1 MSFANINL
9 GVTAGDHSGD
19 SLRVAFDKVNRNF
32 YQVSLVDGN
41 LTAGVYSINARSGN
55 VTLTIN
61 DIPGAVSIGNV
72 STIVQNNLTNYANL
86 TYVNSLLP
94 NVTAIGTQISTA
106 IAAEDLASIR
116 GQISSLQSSQ
126 YSRDVDVDNLQL
138 GNILLTS
145 RVSAGNAVV
154 VSANTAMKSYVD
166 AQTSTVTTAWTA
178 NAGAQA
184 NQIAGAN
191 AAITTANTAMKNYVD
206 AGTYGWEAGNTALKA
221 YTDYQITTAN
231 TALNSYVDTRFTT
244 LTGGASTAL
253 DTLLEIGTALGN
265 NASFSGVMVTWLGN
279 LDSKI
284 TGSNSAIVTANTA
297 LKSYVDGQIST
308 TQSWVTGANAAIV
321 SANTAMKSYADAQD
335 SAVTTAWTANAASQ
349 AGLITTLTSNAGVQA
364 DAISSLQSNAASQ
377 AGLITTLTSN
387 AGAQADA
394 ISSLQ
399 SNAGV
404 QADAISVLQG
414 NIVTITTTLIANV
427 AANALTQHNS
437 IVSLTANAGGQS
449 DSITALTGNAGAQ
462 HNSIIGANAAIVT
475 ANTSMK
481 SYVDAQN
488 STVTTAW
495 TSNAGAQADAIT
507 ALTVSRTAVVA
518 TPTVLTSNVGGNI
531 NITGFKGYA
540 LYSIGTSANTTANV
554 WVTIYSNL
562 AARVT
567 DYSRLVGETPPTG
580 TGIIAQTI
588 NVGNITQF
596 FTPAVYGFNNENTA
610 NTNIPLKATVTS
622 ADTANV
628 TITVTMLKL
637 EN

>member
-335 SAVTTAWTANAASQ
+335 STVTTAWTANAASQ
-349 AGLITTLTSNAGVQA
+349 AGLITV
-364 DAISSLQSNAASQ
+364 
-377 AGLITTLTSN
+377 LTSN

>member
-106 IAAEDLASIR
+106 IAAEDLTAIR
-116 GQISSLQSSQ
+116 GQISSLQSGQ

-145 RVSAGNAVV
+145 RVNAGNAVV
-154 VSANTAMKSYVD
+154 TTANTAMKSYVD
-166 AQTSTVTTAWTA
+166 AQTSAITTAWTA

-206 AGTYGWEAGNTALKA
+206 AGTYGWVAGNTALKAYTDYQITTANTALKA

-265 NASFSGVMVTWLGN
+265 NASFSSVMVTWLGN

-297 LKSYVDGQIST
+297 LKSYTDGQIST
-308 TQSWVTGANAAIV
+308 TQSWVTGANTAIIT
-321 SANTAMKSYADAQD
+321 ANTAMKSYVDAQT

-349 AGLITTLTSNAGVQA
+349 AGLITA
-364 DAISSLQSNAASQ
+364 
-377 AGLITTLTSN
+377 
-387 AGAQADA
+387 
-394 ISSLQ
+394 LQ

-404 QADAISVLQG
+404 QADAIALKAPIAGPSFTGNLYIGG
-414 NIVTITTTLIANV
+414 NIVFPDSTYQSS
-427 AANALTQHNS
+427 AA
-437 IVSLTANAGGQS
+437 AG
-449 DSITALTGNAGAQ
+449 TGLG
-462 HNSIIGANAAIVT
+462 
-475 ANTSMK
+475 
-481 SYVDAQN
+481 
-488 STVTTAW
+488 
-495 TSNAGAQADAIT
+495 
-507 ALTVSRTAVVA
+507 SRTSIVA
-518 TPTVLTSNVGGNI
+518 TPTILTANVGGNI

-540 LYSIGTSANTTANV
+540 LYSIATSSNTAANV
-554 WVTIYSNL
+554 WVTIYSNI
-562 AARVT
+562 AARVS
-567 DYSRLVGETPPTG
+567 DYSRAVTTDPTPG
-580 TGIIAQTI
+580 TGVIAEVI
-588 NVGNITQF
+588 NVGNVTQF
-596 FTPAVYGFNNENTA
+596 FTPAVYGFNNEATA
-610 NTNIPLKATVTS
+610 NTNIPIKATVTS
-622 ADTANV
+622 GSAANV

>member
-32 YQVSLVDGN
+32 YQVSLVGGN

-116 GQISSLQSSQ
+116 VQISSLQSSQ

-166 AQTSTVTTAWTA
+166 AQTSAISTAWTA

-191 AAITTANTAMKNYVD
+191 AAI
-206 AGTYGWEAGNTALKA
+206 
-221 YTDYQITTAN
+221 IT
-231 TALNSYVDTRFTT
+231 
-244 LTGGASTAL
+244 
-253 DTLLEIGTALGN
+253 
-265 NASFSGVMVTWLGN
+265 
-279 LDSKI
+279 
-284 TGSNSAIVTANTA
+284 
-297 LKSYVDGQIST
+297 
-308 TQSWVTGANAAIV
+308 
-321 SANTAMKSYADAQD
+321 ANTAMKSYVDAQD
-335 SAVTTAWTANAASQ
+335 SAVTTAWTANA
-349 AGLITTLTSNAGVQA
+349 
-364 DAISSLQSNAASQ
+364 
-377 AGLITTLTSN
+377 
-387 AGAQADA
+387 GAQA
-394 ISSLQ
+394 
-399 SNAGV
+399 G
-404 QADAISVLQG
+404 
-414 NIVTITTTLIANV
+414 
-427 AANALTQHNS
+427 
-437 IVSLTANAGGQS
+437 
-449 DSITALTGNAGAQ
+449 
-462 HNSIIGANAAIVT
+462 
-475 ANTSMK
+475 
-481 SYVDAQN
+481 
-488 STVTTAW
+488 
-495 TSNAGAQADAIT
+495 AIT

-518 TPTVLTSNVGGNI
+518 TPTVLASNVGGNI

-554 WVTIYSNL
+554 WVTIYSNI
-562 AARVT
+562 AARTT
-567 DYSRLVGETPPTG
+567 DYSRLVGESVPTG

-588 NVGNITQF
+588 NVGNVTQF

-622 ADTANV
+622 NNTANV
-628 TITVTMLKL
+628 TVTVTMLKL

>member
-9 GVTAGDHSGD
+9 GVTAGDHTGD

-32 YQVSLVDGN
+32 YQVSLVNGN
-41 LTAGVYSINARSGN
+41 LTAGVYSINTRSGN

-94 NVTAIGTQISTA
+94 NVNAIGTQISTA

-154 VSANTAMKSYVD
+154 TTANTAMKSYVD
-166 AQTSTVTTAWTA
+166 AQTAAITTAWTA
-178 NAGAQA
+178 NAVAQT

-191 AAITTANTAMKNYVD
+191 AAIITANTAMKNYVD

-221 YTDYQITTAN
+221 YTDYQITTAS
-231 TALNSYVDTRFTT
+231 TTLTSYVDTRFTT

-253 DTLLEIGTALGN
+253 DTLIEIGTALGN

-279 LDSKI
+279 LESKI
-284 TGSNSAIVTANTA
+284 TGSNSAIVAANTA
-297 LKSYVDGQIST
+297 LKSYTDGQIST
-308 TQSWVTGANAAIV
+308 TQSWVTGANAAIIT
-321 SANTAMKSYADAQD
+321 ANTAMKDYADAI
-335 SAVTTAWTANAASQ
+335 TTAWTVNAASQ
-349 AGLITTLTSNAGVQA
+349 AGLITTLTSNAGAQA
-364 DAISSLQSNAASQ
+364 DAITSLQSNAASQ

-394 ISSLQ
+394 ITSLQ

-414 NIVTITTTLIANV
+414 NIVSIGTVLLANV

-437 IVSLTANAGGQS
+437 IVALTANAVGQS
-449 DSITALTGNAGAQ
+449 DAITALVGNASAQ

-481 SYVDAQN
+481 SYVDAQ
-488 STVTTAW
+488 TAAVTSAW
-495 TSNAGAQADAIT
+495 TANAGAQADAIT

-531 NITGFKGYA
+531 DITGFKGYA

-567 DYSRLVGETPPTG
+567 DYSRLVGESAPTG

-588 NVGNITQF
+588 NVGNVTQF
-596 FTPAVYGFNNENTA
+596 FTPAVYGFNNEATA
-610 NTNIPLKATVTS
+610 NTNIPLKVTVTS
-622 ADTANV
+622 NNTANV
-628 TITVTMLKL
+628 TVTVTMLKL

>member
-1 MSFANINL
+1 
-9 GVTAGDHSGD
+9 
-19 SLRVAFDKVNRNF
+19 
-32 YQVSLVDGN
+32 
-41 LTAGVYSINARSGN
+41 
-55 VTLTIN
+55 
-61 DIPGAVSIGNV
+61 
-72 STIVQNNLTNYANL
+72 
-86 TYVNSLLP
+86 VNSLLP

-206 AGTYGWEAGNTALKA
+206 SGTYGWEAGNTALKA
-221 YTDYQITTAN
+221 YTDNQITTANTALKNYTNYQITTAN
-231 TALNSYVDTRFTT
+231 TAMNSYVDTRFTT

-265 NASFSGVMVTWLGN
+265 NASFSSVMVTWLGN

-297 LKSYVDGQIST
+297 LKSYTDQQIST

-321 SANTAMKSYADAQD
+321 TANTAMNSYVDAV
-335 SAVTTAWTANAASQ
+335 STAWTANAGAQ
-349 AGLITTLTSNAGVQA
+349 AGLITL
-364 DAISSLQSNAASQ
+364 
-377 AGLITTLTSN
+377 
-387 AGAQADA
+387 
-394 ISSLQ
+394 LQ

-404 QADAISVLQG
+404 QADAIASKAPIAGPSFTGNLYVGG
-414 NIVTITTTLIANV
+414 NIVFSDNTYQSST
-427 AANALTQHNS
+427 S
-437 IVSLTANAGGQS
+437 AGSG
-449 DSITALTGNAGAQ
+449 LG
-462 HNSIIGANAAIVT
+462 
-475 ANTSMK
+475 
-481 SYVDAQN
+481 
-488 STVTTAW
+488 
-495 TSNAGAQADAIT
+495 
-507 ALTVSRTAVVA
+507 SRTSIVA
-518 TPTVLTSNVGGNI
+518 TPTILTAGVGGNI

-540 LYSIGTSANTTANV
+540 LYSIATSSNTTSTV
-554 WVTIYSNL
+554 WVTVYSNI
-562 AARVT
+562 AARVS
-567 DYSRLVGETPPTG
+567 DYSRAVTTDPTPG
-580 TGIIAQTI
+580 TGVIAEVI
-588 NVGNITQF
+588 NSGNVTQF
-596 FTPAVYGFNNENTA
+596 FTPAVYGFNNEASA
-610 NTNIPLKATVTS
+610 NTNVPIKATLTS
-622 ADTANV
+622 AGAANV